1 MHSAQSAA
9 QCTAGECGPWRGIPS
24 RSDSGEEK
32 IFSPNW
38 KNILIQ
44 YLSFAGHRTLN
55 FATKVWQIIWR
66 SHSISSI
73 FVLSYLQGLRFV
85 FSWSRGLLIYVPLQR
100 KCEICVWNC
109 KIEET
114 EGQLLWFLE
123 RMSAHGCCKE
133 KPRDVWCASLLGL
146 LGLLSCNAAT
156 WICNSHIFCH
166 GRPSLGCLAGNHKQT
181 LHILHTAPAPQA
193 GKYVDSRYVSR

>member
-9 QCTAGECGPWRGIPS
+9 QCTAGECGPWRGIPG

-100 KCEICVWNC
+100 KCEICVRNC
-109 KIEET
+109 KIVET

-133 KPRDVWCASLLGL
+133 KPRDVWCARQSARSAQLQCRHLDLQLTHFLPGLGPASAVWL
-146 LGLLSCNAAT
+146 VTTSRRSTYC
-156 WICNSHIFCH
+156 
-166 GRPSLGCLAGNHKQT
+166 T
-181 LHILHTAPAPQA
+181 LHPPLRL
-193 GKYVDSRYVSR
+193 GNM